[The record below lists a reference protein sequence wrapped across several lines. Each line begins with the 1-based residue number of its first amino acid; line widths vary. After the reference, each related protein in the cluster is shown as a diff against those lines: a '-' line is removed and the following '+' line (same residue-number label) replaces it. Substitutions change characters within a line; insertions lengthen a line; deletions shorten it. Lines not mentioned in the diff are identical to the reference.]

1 VRIERFAAQ
10 TYGFAVMRKKPAELD
25 ADYWA
30 LAACEDGWRVELAF
44 SQAARD
50 WTQWTQKLFGDG
62 ADMLSLR
69 DEATSRLRFAAFSG
83 DRLAGALY
91 LAPEPVAVAR
101 GWAAEQLGIAHVSQ
115 RARLMVAAGRPGAGE
130 PDRGAIVCA
139 CFNVGVNQ
147 IAAAA
152 RTGCQT
158 VSAIGAAT
166 QAGTNCGSCRAE
178 IGRIIDAYRLQAA
191 E

>member
-1 VRIERFAAQ
+1 V
-10 TYGFAVMRKKPAELD
+10 LD

-30 LAACEDGWRVELAF
+30 LAVCEGGWRIELAF
-44 SQAARD
+44 SQAVRD
-50 WTQWTQKLFGDG
+50 WAQWAQNLFGDG

-69 DEATSRLRFAAFSG
+69 DEAAGRLRFAAFVG

-101 GWAAEQLGIAHVSQ
+101 GWAAEQLRLAHTSR
-115 RARLMVAAGRPGAGE
+115 RARLAVAAGRPSAGE
-130 PDRGAIVCA
+130 VDRGAIVCT
-139 CFNVGVNQ
+139 CFGVGANQ

-152 RTGCQT
+152 RAGCRT
-158 VSAIGAAT
+158 VAAIGAAT

-178 IGRIIDAYRLQAA
+178 IGRIVDAHRLQAA